1 MIADKPE
8 EKDAAGGMPGW
19 YAWWNGRHGW
29 YGWNGNVTP
38 QTLKQNLK
46 RAVFTALFFCSS

>member
-1 MIADKPE
+1 VE
-8 EKDAAGGMPGW
+8 WAAW
-19 YAWWNGRHGW
+19 VVWAEWECN
-29 YGWNGNVTP
+29 P